1 MPAPGTPTAGLGPD
15 GGLVLLET
23 EAVAPEDAPPDV
35 EPDAG
40 AGSPASLPEEVWVGA
55 AADVASVAP
64 PQAVRLDASDRSSN
78 GAMQRMLRKHMPRIF
93 DALLVVC
100 KSGAASEVRASIT
113 QCPLIAR
120 NVSGATDNTVIQT
133 GTGVNRITKDVAS
146 NVDCRMDGDRAAR
159 AMAYPTSGSARPEYV
174 PPGGSGGAVN

>member
-1 MPAPGTPTAGLGPD
+1 LIDRVTATAPDPPMPAPGTPTAGLGPD
-15 GGLVLLET
+15 GGLVLLEAG
-23 EAVAPEDAPPDV
+23 AVAPEDAPPDV

-40 AGSPASLPEEVWVGA
+40 A
-55 AADVASVAP
+55 AADAASVAP
-64 PQAVRLDASDRSSN
+64 PQAVRLDASDRISN
-78 GAMQRMLRKHMPRIF
+78 GAIQRMPQTHVPRMF

-113 QCPLIAR
+113 QCPLVAR

-159 AMAYPTSGSARPEYV
+159 AMAYPTSGSARPQYV
-174 PPGGSGGAVN
+174 SPGGSGGAFN